1 MENFIKLTDLF
12 KDKLILVNATL
23 IQSIHEQTNGSYLIM
38 SFGNNSAIHVKE
50 TPDQI
55 IGLIEQNEY
64 FTIKNR

>member
-1 MENFIKLTDLF
+1 MKNFIKLTDLF

-38 SFGNNSAIHVKE
+38 SFGDNSVIHVKE

-55 IGLIEQNEY
+55 MELIEKSEY
-64 FTIKNR
+64 FTIKNS